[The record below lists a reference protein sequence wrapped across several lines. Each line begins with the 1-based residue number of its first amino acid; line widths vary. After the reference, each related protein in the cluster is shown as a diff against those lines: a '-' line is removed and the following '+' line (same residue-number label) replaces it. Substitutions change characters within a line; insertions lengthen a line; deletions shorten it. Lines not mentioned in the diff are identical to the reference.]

1 MNVQTIELETSLQ
14 SLKQADKAWD
24 KLTKLEIHSKSFD
37 LEQAHAKLE
46 PNLNLPSLK
55 QAYKAWNDPA
65 EFATSFQNL
74 KQAHREIK
82 SLTEAYK
89 MTKFEMSSQSLKWAH
104 KAQNKLTKLEIR
116 SKSLIKT
123 SSQSLKQA

>member
-1 MNVQTIELETSLQ
+1 M
-14 SLKQADKAWD
+14 KQADKAWD

-74 KQAHREIK
+74 KQAHSEIK

-89 MTKFEMSSQSLKWAH
+89 MTKWAH
-104 KAQNKLTKLEIR
+104 KAWNEPTKL
-116 SKSLIKT
+116 KT
-123 SSQSLKQA
+123 SLQSLKYAQKA